1 MFKEAELDG
10 TMFKDCRAMFKAEE
24 SDGRM
29 FKEAEV

>member
-10 TMFKDCRAMFKAEE
+10 TMFKDYRAMFKAEE
-24 SDGRM
+24 SDWRM